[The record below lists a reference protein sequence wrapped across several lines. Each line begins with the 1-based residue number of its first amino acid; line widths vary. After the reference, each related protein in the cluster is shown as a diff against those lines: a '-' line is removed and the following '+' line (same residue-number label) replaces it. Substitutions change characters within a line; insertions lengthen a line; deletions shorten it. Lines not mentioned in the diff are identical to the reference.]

1 MNIKEAIS
9 ELNSRIVLGI
19 LVIVGLIGAGVYYMT
34 SCGSTENLEAGAILD
49 NAKLVVSDI
58 KSAKMHMDIKY
69 DLTTDA
75 DGEEKDIVEHMSCD
89 IETTSNPVIA
99 HMKGIDETELD
110 GEKSQNEIEVYSME
124 SGKDNISYS
133 RNTALDDEDAD
144 TTWYKNVSEA
154 NGGQLNAQMSLVA
167 TFSNNRDKFKV
178 KKGERVGKIRCH
190 KVNGVLPSTLLN
202 DALGSLGNED
212 ISSVVSVADADK
224 EEAVDIDITA
234 WFSRKS
240 NRPIRIRLDLSK
252 MMEKMLA
259 KESAENNYKYKVN
272 SYVIDIT
279 YSRFNKVD
287 IISVPTEVIESA
299 GQNIDKT
306 PSNETL
312 KQYLKNVDLKSIG
325 LDVEDMDN
333 WTEEDWQ
340 DAKDALYEFY
350 GINSDE

>member
-1 MNIKEAIS
+1 MK
-9 ELNSRIVLGI
+9 
-19 LVIVGLIGAGVYYMT
+19 YPT
-34 SCGSTENLEAGAILD
+34 SV
-49 NAKLVVSDI
+49 K
-58 KSAKMHMDIKY
+58 
-69 DLTTDA
+69 
-75 DGEEKDIVEHMSCD
+75 
-89 IETTSNPVIA
+89 
-99 HMKGIDETELD
+99 
-110 GEKSQNEIEVYSME
+110 
-124 SGKDNISYS
+124 
-133 RNTALDDEDAD
+133 
-144 TTWYKNVSEA
+144 A
-154 NGGQLNAQMSLVA
+154 NGKIYPLNTDFRVA
-167 TFSNNRDKFKV
+167 
-178 KKGERVGKIRCH
+178 IRC
-190 KVNGVLPSTLLN
+190 
-202 DALGSLGNED
+202 NEVFMD
-212 ISSVVSVADADK
+212 NTIH
-224 EEAVDIDITA
+224 E
-234 WFSRKS
+234 
-240 NRPIRIRLDLSK
+240 
-252 MMEKMLA
+252 MEKMLA